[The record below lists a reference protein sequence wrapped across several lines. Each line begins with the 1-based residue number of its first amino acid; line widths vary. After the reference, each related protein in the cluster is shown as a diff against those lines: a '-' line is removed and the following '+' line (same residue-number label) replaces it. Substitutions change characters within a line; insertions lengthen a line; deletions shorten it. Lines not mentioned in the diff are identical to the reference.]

1 MNKYEYQRQ
10 TSDTA
15 TVPAARWPLAAL
27 CISMLMPSLDT
38 SIANAGLPH
47 IAAALGAAFGS
58 AQWIILAYLLA
69 ITTLIVGVGRIGD
82 IIGMRRTLLFGIGLF
97 TAASLLCGAAPSLW
111 FLVAAR
117 ALQGIGAAI
126 MLSLTVAMVR
136 QTVPAEKLGSSIGL
150 LGTMSAIGT
159 SLGPSLGGVLI
170 AGFGWRSIFLVNV
183 PVGVVNFLLARQF
196 LPADAQSVRTLTGSR
211 FDIAGTLTLALTLA
225 AYALALTTG
234 NGAFA
239 TANLLLFA
247 GGLFGFVVFL
257 LIESRVG
264 SPLVDLAVFRGG
276 EMTAGLAASSL
287 VSTVMMATLVVGPF
301 YLVRGLGLDT
311 LSAGFALSAGPL
323 FAALAGIPAGKLV
336 DRYGART
343 MVVIGLAG
351 IGAGS
356 LTVTLLPAAVGLIGY
371 LLPVVLMTSSYA
383 LFQAANNTSIMNSAD
398 EKQRGVISGMLSL
411 SRNLG
416 LMNGAAVMGAIFA
429 AVSAAAGRMS
439 APPEAASVGMRATF
453 AAAAVLAVTAA
464 AAIVAGRAF
473 AARSERQHQSRE
485 IDIESANPVACEA

>member
-15 TVPAARWPLAAL
+15 TAPAARWPLAAL

-97 TAASLLCGAAPSLW
+97 TAASLLCGTAPSLW

-136 QTVPAEKLGSSIGL
+136 QTVPAEKLGSSLGL

-196 LPADAQSVRTLTGSR
+196 LPADAQRVRTVAGSR

-239 TANLLLFA
+239 TANLLLLA
-247 GGLFGFVVFL
+247 GGLLGFVVFL

-276 EMTAGLAASSL
+276 ELTAGLAASSL

-351 IGAGS
+351 IGVGS
-356 LTVTLLPAAVGLIGY
+356 LTVTLLPAAAGLIGY

-429 AVSAAAGRMS
+429 AVSAAAGRMT

-453 AAAAVLAVTAA
+453 ADAAFLAVTAA

-473 AARSERQHQSRE
+473 AARSKRQHRSRK

>member
-97 TAASLLCGAAPSLW
+97 TAASLLCGTAPSLW

-136 QTVPAEKLGSSIGL
+136 QTVPAEKLGSSLGL

-196 LPADAQSVRTLTGSR
+196 LPADAQRVRTVAGSR

-239 TANLLLFA
+239 TANLLLLA
-247 GGLFGFVVFL
+247 GGLLGFVVFL

-351 IGAGS
+351 IGVGS

-453 AAAAVLAVTAA
+453 AAAAFLAVTAA

-473 AARSERQHQSRE
+473 AARSGRKHQSRE
-485 IDIESANPVACEA
+485 IDIESANAVACEA